1 MSIYFILVLLLL
13 TSPWRFVG
21 KSGETFWQVSMAL
34 NYDHYSLLTP
44 FSTATRDFANLPP
57 LYSWIIRSAMVG
69 TGHIEAGRI
78 VSFMF
83 GIGTLLLTFKI
94 CGLLYGRKTGYVA
107 MLLLAT
113 SPLFIVV
120 STVMMPETTM
130 LFFSALSV
138 FLLMKFLGSDN
149 NKYLFA
155 VGATAFLSAFAKWPG
170 IFTLVGVGGYLLYK
184 RRLKIIKNPAFYALI
199 FIPVFLSLIW
209 IFHIQ
214 SIAMKP
220 VLGEGLL
227 DYLFFNLTAPLSE
240 VFTNVGYELTIY
252 VPLTT
257 LGLAL
262 AGMVFAKK
270 ENCLPLFWL
279 MGGALFYL
287 LFLKGAAGH
296 YHYSSLM
303 LPPLAILGA
312 RGAIALSNKV
322 ESMLKTRRHLILPAL
337 SMILVL
343 ITFVGIGYLC
353 HYFHQRYGL
362 YAEDMHFS
370 GEYIQNNSGENGL
383 VALSG
388 DATYVYLFHTSIDI
402 ERVRII
408 DSPYSESI
416 KELEE
421 TPKVI
426 VVVVKNPE
434 GKPSLEGGLSETEF
448 EDELGKILALDNYQ
462 LLKGYSYFRIVT
474 KAG

>member
-1 MSIYFILVLLLL
+1 
-13 TSPWRFVG
+13 
-21 KSGETFWQVSMAL
+21 MAL

-44 FSTATRDFANLPP
+44 FSTAAGDFANLPP
-57 LYSWIIRSAMVG
+57 LYSWIIRLAMVG
-69 TGHIEAGRI
+69 AGHIEAGRI

-83 GIGTLLLTFKI
+83 GMGTLLLTFKI

-138 FLLMKFLGSDN
+138 FLLMKFLETDN

-155 VGATAFLSAFAKWPG
+155 VGATAFLSVFAKWPG
-170 IFTLVGVGGYLLYK
+170 IFTLVGVGGYLLHK
-184 RRLKIIKNPAFYALI
+184 RGLKILKNPAFHALI

-220 VLGEGLL
+220 MLGEGLL
-227 DYLFFNLTAPLSE
+227 NYLFFNLTAPLSE

-262 AGMVFAKK
+262 AGIVLTKK
-270 ENCLPLFWL
+270 ENRLPLFWL

-322 ESMLKTRRHLILPAL
+322 ESMVKTRRHPILPAL
-337 SMILVL
+337 SIILVL
-343 ITFVGIGYLC
+343 IAFVGIGYIY
-353 HYFHQRYGL
+353 HYFHQRYEL
-362 YAEDMHFS
+362 YAEDMHLS

-402 ERVRII
+402 ARIRII
-408 DSPYSESI
+408 DPPYSESI

-421 TPKVI
+421 TPKII

-434 GKPSLEGGLSETEF
+434 GKPSLEDGLSENEF